1 MTAVDSKTSSS
12 PDTPDK
18 PEVTE
23 AAEPVKRP
31 RGRPRKTAVP
41 EPAKATEKKASDP
54 KPVKRVPRDQP
65 SEWIVPRHED
75 EETPA
80 SSTRVASSTRAAS
93 VKQVDDETVRHA
105 ADDASDEISA
115 AEIRAR
121 REAARAVVADIDR
134 MKDDV
139 RSMNSYI
146 ATPPPEV
153 AEESHAEDTDS
164 IDETTPLSRREYWKQ
179 RRQERYLQRQQRRP
193 NTPNGAGASDS
204 ASRPTNRHERPRP
217 TNRPAPRLRQDFS
230 TSESLAKPTETLP
243 PLKVSDLQGLSAD
256 ALLAM
261 ADEQKILDTLASHA
275 KSDTVFAL
283 LRNHATR
290 GGAVIGEGVLEIG
303 QEGHGYLRNPLD
315 SFRSS
320 PEDAMV
326 PLQVIRKFSLRPGD
340 CVSGVTRP
348 PSRDQRE
355 RRFVVIDVVLVNDA
369 EPVASLRAPL
379 FDSLEVV
386 HPNRII
392 QLETTADEVE
402 MRVADLF
409 TPIGFGQRGLI
420 LAPPRTGRR
429 VLLCKLANAIE
440 RNHPEA
446 ELMILLIDDRPEEVT
461 EMRRKTNAKIYSS
474 TFDQTPASHVQTAEV
489 ALDLARRSA
498 ERGKDV
504 IVLLDSLTRLAKAYN
519 ALEPHGGRILQGGF
533 DANALHKAKRLFS
546 AARNLEDGGSLTL
559 IATVPVETSNRAD
572 EVVVE
577 EFQNAAN
584 MLVWLDRQLAERRI
598 YPPLDIAKSGTR
610 HDSQLQTPEA
620 HEAILALRKS
630 FESATAEEAMLD
642 VLKRLAKTAD
652 NAKLLATLSPNG

>member
-217 TNRPAPRLRQDFS
+217 TNRPAPRLR
-230 TSESLAKPTETLP
+230 P
-243 PLKVSDLQGLSAD
+243 
-256 ALLAM
+256 
-261 ADEQKILDTLASHA
+261 AS
-275 KSDTVFAL
+275 
-283 LRNHATR
+283 RPATR
-290 GGAVIGEGVLEIG
+290 RGWRMPAHRGRPR
-303 QEGHGYLRNPLD
+303 LR
-315 SFRSS
+315 
-320 PEDAMV
+320 
-326 PLQVIRKFSLRPGD
+326 
-340 CVSGVTRP
+340 
-348 PSRDQRE
+348 
-355 RRFVVIDVVLVNDA
+355 
-369 EPVASLRAPL
+369 RACP
-379 FDSLEVV
+379 
-386 HPNRII
+386 
-392 QLETTADEVE
+392 
-402 MRVADLF
+402 
-409 TPIGFGQRGLI
+409 
-420 LAPPRTGRR
+420 
-429 VLLCKLANAIE
+429 
-440 RNHPEA
+440 
-446 ELMILLIDDRPEEVT
+446 
-461 EMRRKTNAKIYSS
+461 
-474 TFDQTPASHVQTAEV
+474 
-489 ALDLARRSA
+489 
-498 ERGKDV
+498 
-504 IVLLDSLTRLAKAYN
+504 
-519 ALEPHGGRILQGGF
+519 
-533 DANALHKAKRLFS
+533 
-546 AARNLEDGGSLTL
+546 
-559 IATVPVETSNRAD
+559 
-572 EVVVE
+572 
-577 EFQNAAN
+577 
-584 MLVWLDRQLAERRI
+584 W
-598 YPPLDIAKSGTR
+598 
-610 HDSQLQTPEA
+610 
-620 HEAILALRKS
+620 
-630 FESATAEEAMLD
+630 
-642 VLKRLAKTAD
+642 
-652 NAKLLATLSPNG
+652 